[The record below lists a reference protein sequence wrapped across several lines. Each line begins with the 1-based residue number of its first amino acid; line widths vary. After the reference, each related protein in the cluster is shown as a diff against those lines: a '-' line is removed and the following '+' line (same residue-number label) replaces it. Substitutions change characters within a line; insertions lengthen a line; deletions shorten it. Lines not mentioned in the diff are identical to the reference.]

1 MGVFDVKKNYDTD
14 IINIYQSAF
23 DFESYEIQDK
33 ETVSQITER
42 ENLIRQN
49 VLKNINSRKEIA
61 KNLYEIQQI
70 MANHKNGVFVKYLE
84 YLSISKSNAYR
95 LLDMW
100 ELYQNTEKDKVF
112 DLPHSL
118 VNKLKKEDIETKQQ
132 IEILES
138 ENPNEVFNNIKN
150 VDQNTNF
157 SKEQKIEEIDIKI
170 EKLENKIRKLQ
181 SQRDK
186 ILNEE

>member
-1 MGVFDVKKNYDTD
+1 MGVFDVKKNYDTG
-14 IINIYQSAF
+14 IINIYKSAF
-23 DFESYEIQDK
+23 DFENYEIQDK
-33 ETVSQITER
+33 ETVNQITER

-49 VLKNINSRKEIA
+49 VLKSINSRKEIA
-61 KNLYEIQQI
+61 KNLYEIQKI

-84 YLSISKSNAYR
+84 YLGISKSNAYR

-118 VNKLKKEDIETKQQ
+118 VNKMKKEEIETRQQ

-150 VDQNTNF
+150 EAQEINF
-157 SKEQKIEEIDIKI
+157 TKDEKIQEIDD
-170 EKLENKIRKLQ
+170 KIRKLEEKILKLQ
-181 SQRDK
+181 NQREK